1 MLLADK
7 TQRLAFQ
14 TQFKELVLVPKH
26 KPQGSVLN
34 LLDLERV
41 LDLDL
46 EQAQAQV
53 VMVDSNR
60 LLDQGSERW
69 ELGRHNL
76 LDSSKAHNPESLI
89 QTLFLVVLRSLQ
101 ESLGIANH

>member
-7 TQRLAFQ
+7 TQRLAFK

-34 LLDLERV
+34 LLDLDRV

-46 EQAQAQV
+46 EQAQAQAQA
-53 VMVDSNR
+53 VMVD
-60 LLDQGSERW
+60 
-69 ELGRHNL
+69 
-76 LDSSKAHNPESLI
+76 
-89 QTLFLVVLRSLQ
+89 
-101 ESLGIANH
+101 